1 MPVWYGPDWSELDRT
16 GVRWTGPNWTG
27 PGWIAM
33 GWAGK
38 GWVELSYRRPSRSL
52 YNFRRQLSALSLI
65 SNIPISNF
73 QALHRPAH
81 RVPFLVSARSPPLAP
96 VAMVK
101 AISTVAKRLAKRT
114 VLFAPGGKGG
124 VIRRPGSAVPV
135 PKRQA
140 AAVASKRAGLEWVQV
155 VAPAYISG
163 VTMHILPVL
172 PHQYCIA
179 TVFITDHRGHVHV
192 LHLHVVSPVC
202 V

>member
-1 MPVWYGPDWSELDRT
+1 MGWARLEWHGLDWT
-16 GVRWTGPNWTG
+16 VPNWTGFGWTG
-27 PGWIAM
+27 PGWIGLGWVGM
-33 GWAGK
+33 GWI
-38 GWVELSYRRPSRSL
+38 ELSYRHTSRSL
-52 YNFRRQLSALSLI
+52 YNFSHHPSALSLI
-65 SNIPISNF
+65 SNILISNF

-163 VTMHILPVL
+163 VTIHILPVL

-179 TVFITDHRGHVHV
+179 TVFITDHMGHVHV